1 MGTPRKMWTLA
12 EESAL
17 LAGVAKHGAGKWKTI
32 LTDEEFAPRL
42 VNRSNVDLKDKWRNL
57 SYHVPSSAWPAPESS
72 SDNNYKESEPWYHDM
87 ILQAL
92 SSVENPDGHGIDINS
107 IHSYIEQKSDKKLP
121 EVFSIYLTTKLR
133 RMATQGKIERNGNL
147 YKIKHDVPVDHEN
160 NTDEQ
165 QEVNNNSEETEE
177 DLASYAAYQVA
188 VAEDAQRKAIEACK
202 EVDRLQNLVE
212 ESMAML
218 KFAEEA
224 YEIVLRDGFVL
235 LRCDSYSVHESRS
248 VSSNDDI
255 PKED

>member
-1 MGTPRKMWTLA
+1 MGTPRKMWTLE

-57 SYHVPSSAWPAPESS
+57 SYHVSSSAWPAPESS
-72 SDNNYKESEPWYHDM
+72 SDNNYKETGPWYHDM
-87 ILQAL
+87 ILEAL
-92 SSVENPDGHGIDINS
+92 SSVENPDGIDINS
-107 IHSYIEQKSDKKLP
+107 IHSYIE
-121 EVFSIYLTTKLR
+121 
-133 RMATQGKIERNGNL
+133 NGNL

-160 NTDEQ
+160 NSDEQ

-177 DLASYAAYQVA
+177 DLASYVAYRIV

-202 EVDRLQNLVE
+202 EADRLQNLVE

-224 YEIVLRDGFVL
+224 YEIALRDGIVL
-235 LRCDSYSVHESRS
+235 LRCDSDSVHESRS

-255 PKED
+255 PEED

>member
-57 SYHVPSSAWPAPESS
+57 SYHVSSSAWPAPQSS

-92 SSVENPDGHGIDINS
+92 SSVQNPDGIDIDS

-121 EVFSIYLTTKLR
+121 EIFSTYLTTKLR
-133 RMATQGKIERNGNL
+133 RMATHGKIERNGNL
-147 YKIKHDVPVDHEN
+147 YKIKHDVPVDHKN
-160 NTDEQ
+160 NNDEQ
-165 QEVNNNSEETEE
+165 REVNNNSEETEE
-177 DLASYAAYQVA
+177 DLASYAAYRVA
-188 VAEDAQRKAIEACK
+188 VAEDTQRKAIEACK
-202 EVDRLQNLVE
+202 KLDRLQNLVE

-218 KFAEEA
+218 KLAEEA
-224 YEIVLRDGFVL
+224 YEIALRDGIVL
-235 LRCDSYSVHESRS
+235 LCWDSDSVHESS

-255 PKED
+255 LKED

>member
-1 MGTPRKMWTLA
+1 M
-12 EESAL
+12 
-17 LAGVAKHGAGKWKTI
+17 
-32 LTDEEFAPRL
+32 
-42 VNRSNVDLKDKWRNL
+42 
-57 SYHVPSSAWPAPESS
+57 
-72 SDNNYKESEPWYHDM
+72 
-87 ILQAL
+87 Q
-92 SSVENPDGHGIDINS
+92 
-107 IHSYIEQKSDKKLP
+107 
-121 EVFSIYLTTKLR
+121 
-133 RMATQGKIERNGNL
+133 NGNL

-224 YEIVLRDGFVL
+224 YEIGQLHYVALII
-235 LRCDSYSVHESRS
+235 
-248 VSSNDDI
+248 N
-255 PKED
+255 

>member
-42 VNRSNVDLKDKWRNL
+42 VNRSNVDLKVHISSFFLMYHLFLLQSYVCKLTTLHFDLLIRFCDVFMQIGLIFDPLHAFMDKWRNL

-133 RMATQGKIERNGNL
+133 RMATQGKIER
-147 YKIKHDVPVDHEN
+147 VSSSTHE
-160 NTDEQ
+160 
-165 QEVNNNSEETEE
+165 SIPSF
-177 DLASYAAYQVA
+177 L
-188 VAEDAQRKAIEACK
+188 
-202 EVDRLQNLVE
+202 
-212 ESMAML
+212 
-218 KFAEEA
+218 
-224 YEIVLRDGFVL
+224 IVLG
-235 LRCDSYSVHESRS
+235 
-248 VSSNDDI
+248 
-255 PKED
+255 